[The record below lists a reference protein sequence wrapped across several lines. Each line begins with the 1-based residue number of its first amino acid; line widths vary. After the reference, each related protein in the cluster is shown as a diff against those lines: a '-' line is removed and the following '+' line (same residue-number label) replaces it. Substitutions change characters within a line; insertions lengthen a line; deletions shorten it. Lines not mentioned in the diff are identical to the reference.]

1 MAEINRR
8 IAGDPDVTP
17 AAYFTSRYCQTPYRC
32 ALSLGCGGGRFER
45 ELLTLGA
52 CERAVGVDISSERI
66 AKGTAATPA
75 HLRDRMELI
84 CANLETWRPTEP
96 FDLVIG
102 KDILHHLNNLEEWF
116 EVINRLLGK
125 NGLFYVS
132 EFVGPSRFQ
141 WTDKQ
146 LELVNRL
153 LERLSPELRHD
164 LVADDGSL
172 RPPVT
177 RPDLARFAEE
187 DPSEAVRS
195 LELPALL
202 HNMFEAVEEHS
213 SGGAIYH
220 LLFNSIMG
228 NFAEYPD
235 LVRILMEIDAI
246 LTDEGVVQ
254 NNYLWGVYRAKASAS
269 TPST

>member
-1 MAEINRR
+1 M
-8 IAGDPDVTP
+8 
-17 AAYFTSRYCQTPYRC
+17 
-32 ALSLGCGGGRFER
+32 
-45 ELLTLGA
+45 
-52 CERAVGVDISSERI
+52 
-66 AKGTAATPA
+66 AATPA
-75 HLRDRMELI
+75 HLRDRLELI

-102 KDILHHLNNLEEWF
+102 KDVLHHLNNLEDWF
-116 EVINRLLGK
+116 EAINTLLGK

-146 LELVNRL
+146 LGLVNRL
-153 LERLSPELRHD
+153 LERLSPELRYD
-164 LVADDGSL
+164 LVACDGSL
-172 RPPVT
+172 RPLVT
-177 RPDLARFAEE
+177 RPNLARFAEE

-195 LELPALL
+195 SELPTLL
-202 HNMFEAVEEHS
+202 HNMFETVEEHS

-254 NNYLWGVYRAKASAS
+254 NNYLWGVYRAKALAS